1 MLEVFHMRCLY
12 RILGTKW
19 SDLVD
24 NNISNKKARVYFN
37 NIREV
42 KSLIIMRLFTFF
54 ERKVIRIPY
63 KKILAR
69 LLSAFCRNKIPL
81 GRSNTTVRYSM
92 VNNI

>member
-42 KSLIIMRLFTFF
+42 KSLIIMRRFTFF
-54 ERKVIRIPY
+54 
-63 KKILAR
+63 
-69 LLSAFCRNKIPL
+69 
-81 GRSNTTVRYSM
+81 
-92 VNNI
+92 